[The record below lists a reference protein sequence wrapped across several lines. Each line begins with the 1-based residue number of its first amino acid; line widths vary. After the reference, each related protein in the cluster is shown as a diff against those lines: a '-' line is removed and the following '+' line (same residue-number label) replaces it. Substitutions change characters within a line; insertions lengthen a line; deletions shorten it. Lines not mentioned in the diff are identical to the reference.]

1 MSLYKINSLFLKRFV
16 MRLLMCIFLFVVFVF
31 SKEEIKKDKLFN
43 SYLGIDNLYVNQE
56 ISNNKNILNKTDI
69 NTTIYDFNY
78 KNSFI
83 LNNKFINNTKFDKFI
98 DDNKYS
104 SSNKFK
110 SSYSFNELLNYT
122 LINSPTLNLAKQDI
136 MSAINEYDYSKAS
149 YYPEIGISA
158 NSEYSKRFNDGYSSL
173 YVGKDNL
180 VSNTSYSN
188 SVSFVMNYDL
198 YTFGKD
204 SFKAKAAKE
213 NIDAS
218 KYKKCMSNYEVSLKL
233 LDNYYEA
240 LRYKN
245 QIRYYEILKLIYQK
259 LYTYQKRLSSV
270 GEIDKLALGESAII
284 LADTDYELSSIRLNA
299 NNSLNTINQ
308 IVGSKIDDISKLEDF
323 NVFNKEFRFI
333 KFEDTFIAKEFD
345 YELKTNEYEL
355 KSEQR
360 AYYPTISLYAK
371 YDLYGNDRDD
381 YFDSTKDLKRHG
393 YRVGLSFYLSLFDGG
408 KKKARIK
415 DKEINKEKILLRK
428 EEARLKYEKDIA
440 DLELFLS
447 KEDSF
452 NKILKELKEI
462 SKNSYN
468 MQEALSK
475 AKESSKIE
483 VLNSYVVLLKKEMSY
498 KEHLLKAGYF
508 INKANIM
515 SGINE
520 CKSW

>member
-1 MSLYKINSLFLKRFV
+1 
-16 MRLLMCIFLFVVFVF
+16 
-31 SKEEIKKDKLFN
+31 
-43 SYLGIDNLYVNQE
+43 
-56 ISNNKNILNKTDI
+56 
-69 NTTIYDFNY
+69 
-78 KNSFI
+78 
-83 LNNKFINNTKFDKFI
+83 
-98 DDNKYS
+98 
-104 SSNKFK
+104 
-110 SSYSFNELLNYT
+110 
-122 LINSPTLNLAKQDI
+122 

-188 SVSFVMNYDL
+188 SVSFVINYDL

-204 SFKAKAAKE
+204 SFKVKAAKE

-218 KYKKCMSNYEVSLKL
+218 KYKRCMSNYEVSLKL

-270 GEIDKLALGESAII
+270 GEIDKLVLGESAII

-345 YELKTNEYEL
+345 YELKANEYEL
-355 KSEQR
+355 KANQK

-371 YDLYGNDRDD
+371 YDLYGNDKDD
-381 YFDSTKDLKRHG
+381 YFDSTRDFKRHG

-408 KKKARIK
+408 KKKAQVK
-415 DKEINKEKILLRK
+415 DKEINHQKILLRK

-452 NKILKELKEI
+452 NKILNELTKI
-462 SKNSYN
+462 SNQTYK
-468 MQEALSK
+468 MQENLNK

-498 KEHLLKAGYF
+498 KEHLLKASYYA
-508 INKANIM
+508 NKANIM
-515 SGINE
+515 SGIWE
-520 CKSW
+520 CK

>member
-1 MSLYKINSLFLKRFV
+1 MILVTKTHL
-16 MRLLMCIFLFVVFVF
+16 
-31 SKEEIKKDKLFN
+31 
-43 SYLGIDNLYVNQE
+43 SY
-56 ISNNKNILNKTDI
+56 
-69 NTTIYDFNY
+69 
-78 KNSFI
+78 
-83 LNNKFINNTKFDKFI
+83 NNKFINNTKFDKFI
-98 DDNKYS
+98 DDNKYN

-149 YYPEIGISA
+149 YYPKIGISA
-158 NSEYSKRFNDGYSSL
+158 NSKYSKRFNDGYSSL
-173 YVGKDNL
+173 YVVKDNL

-188 SVSFVMNYDL
+188 SVSFVINYDL
-198 YTFGKD
+198 YTFKKD
-204 SFKAKAAKE
+204 SFKVKAAKE
-213 NIDAS
+213 NIYAS

-245 QIRYYEILKLIYQK
+245 QIRYYGILKLIYQK
-259 LYTYQKRLSSV
+259 LYNYQKRLSSV
-270 GEIDKLALGESAII
+270 GEIDKLALGESAIV

-308 IVGSKIDDISKLEDF
+308 IVGYKIDDISKLEDF

-345 YELKTNEYEL
+345 YELK
-355 KSEQR
+355 SEKR
-360 AYYPTISLYAK
+360 AYYTTISLYVK
-371 YDLYGNDRDD
+371 YDLYRNDRDD

-393 YRVGLSFYLSLFDGG
+393 YRVGLSFYLSLFDGV
-408 KKKARIK
+408 KKKTRIK

-428 EEARLKYEKDIA
+428 EEVRLKYEKDIA

-452 NKILKELKEI
+452 NKILKELREI

-483 VLNSYVVLLKKEMSY
+483 ILNSYVVLFKKEMSY